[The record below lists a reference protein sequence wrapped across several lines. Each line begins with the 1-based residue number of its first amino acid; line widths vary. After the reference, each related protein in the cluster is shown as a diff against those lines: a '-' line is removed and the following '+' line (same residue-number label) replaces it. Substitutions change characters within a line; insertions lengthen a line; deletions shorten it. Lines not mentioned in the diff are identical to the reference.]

1 MLDPY
6 DLIGVSLD
14 TSADDILATYAR
26 AVAKRPRDAAAIHQA
41 QEDLRQPYKRLAVDM
56 LLALPTTSEAEIERL
71 VDEHAELPP
80 LVSDELAVVLAVGPE
95 PLLDVPPLR
104 LAFRED
110 LDDEPIDPGA
120 RSVPSSRGPA
130 RRTGQFRSGSLT
142 WPRFC
147 AEPGPVRCR

>member
-1 MLDPY
+1 MTERPPMLDPY

-14 TSADDILATYAR
+14 TSANDILASYAR
-26 AVAKRPRDAAAIHQA
+26 AVAQRPRDAAAIHQA

-56 LLALPTTSEAEIERL
+56 LLALPATSEAEIEQF

-95 PLLDVPPLR
+95 PVLDAPPLE

-110 LDDEPIDPGA
+110 LDDEPIVIPELDP
-120 RSVPSSRGPA
+120 
-130 RRTGQFRSGSLT
+130 
-142 WPRFC
+142 
-147 AEPGPVRCR
+147 

>member
-14 TSADDILATYAR
+14 TPAGDILPAYAR
-26 AVAKRPRDAAAIHQA
+26 AVAARPRDAAAIHQA

-56 LLALPTTSEAEIERL
+56 LLALPTTTEAEIEQL
-71 VDEHAELPP
+71 LEAHAELPR

-95 PLLDVPPLR
+95 PALEPPPP

-110 LDDEPIDPGA
+110 LDDEPIVIPE
-120 RSVPSSRGPA
+120 
-130 RRTGQFRSGSLT
+130 L
-142 WPRFC
+142 
-147 AEPGPVRCR
+147 EP

>member
-26 AVAKRPRDAAAIHQA
+26 AVAQRPRDAAAIHQA

-56 LLALPTTSEAEIERL
+56 LLALPATSEAEIEQL

-80 LVSDELAVVLAVGPE
+80 LVSDELAVVLAIGPE
-95 PLLDVPPLR
+95 PALDAPPLQ

-110 LDDEPIDPGA
+110 LDDEPIVIPELDP
-120 RSVPSSRGPA
+120 
-130 RRTGQFRSGSLT
+130 
-142 WPRFC
+142 
-147 AEPGPVRCR
+147 